1 MANGICYTQKDVDDL
16 VTIYNQGATVEE
28 IAEMTGRSVSAIRS
42 KLNRLGLSSAQKGA
56 DTNESNVKEEAAV
69 VKTPAPV
76 KEKTLQDFTIRE
88 IIYHLYHDRSCRF
101 RVRENNRVVVVVEK
115 EINISDILKGN

>member
-28 IAEMTGRSVSAIRS
+28 IAEMTGRSIAAIRS
-42 KLNRLGLSSAQKGA
+42 KLNRLGLSSGKKDAG
-56 DTNESNVKEEAAV
+56 TNESNVKEEAATE
-69 VKTPAPV
+69 KPKAPV
-76 KEKTLQDFTIRE
+76 KEKTLNDFSIRE

-101 RVRENNRVVVVVEK
+101 RVRENNRVVIIVEK
-115 EINISDILKGN
+115 EINLSDILKGN